1 MLVDIFVKDLLPAI
15 RSLLKVCEG
24 VRFTAITSD
33 MEPLVRKGIDKIEL
47 VYSDGRDLDIGDIVM
62 LEPAEGIFVLRRVY
76 RKTDLGYVTK
86 GDAYK
91 RTDGIVFPEHV
102 VGVVSKIY
110 RRKETLHAK
119 KIRQR
124 FKIPLWRKIVPLR

>member
-91 RTDGIVFPEHV
+91 RTDGIVFPNMWLEWCQRYTEERKRCMQKKYAKDSRFLF
-102 VGVVSKIY
+102 GVRLY
-110 RRKETLHAK
+110 H
-119 KIRQR
+119 
-124 FKIPLWRKIVPLR
+124 

>member
-1 MLVDIFVKDLLPAI
+1 MLMDVVVNDLFPVI
-15 RSLLKVCEG
+15 RNLLKVCEG
-24 VRFTAITSD
+24 VRFTAMTRS

-47 VYSDGRDLDIGDIVM
+47 TYSNGRDLDVGDIVL
-62 LEPAEGIFVLRRVY
+62 LEPAEGVFVLRRVY
-76 RKTDLGYVTK
+76 KKTDLGYVTK

-91 RTDGIVFPEHV
+91 RTDGLVFPEHV

-110 RRKETLHAK
+110 RSGETLHAE

-124 FKIPLWRKIVPLR
+124 FKIPLWRRIVPLR

>member
-1 MLVDIFVKDLLPAI
+1 MLVDILVKDLLPAV

-24 VRFTAITSD
+24 VRFTAVTSG
-33 MEPLVRKGIDKIEL
+33 MEPLVRKGIDKIEI
-47 VYSDGRDLDIGDIVM
+47 VYSHGRDLEIGDIVM
-62 LEPAEGIFVLRRVY
+62 LEPAEGIFVLRRIY

-110 RRKETLHAK
+110 RREEVMHAE